1 VIGLRIGADDF
12 IRKPFSQRVLV
23 ERVRTVLRR
32 SAETARQRKTG
43 SNLMERGHLRIDRER
58 YICTWKG
65 KEVALTLTEFRLV
78 EALATRF
85 GVVKNRDAL
94 MDVAYEDDVYVGDRA
109 IDSHIKRMRR
119 KFQAVDET
127 FDSIETLYDVG
138 YRFKYS

>member
-1 VIGLRIGADDF
+1 
-12 IRKPFSQRVLV
+12 
-23 ERVRTVLRR
+23 
-32 SAETARQRKTG
+32 
-43 SNLMERGHLRIDRER
+43 
-58 YICTWKG
+58 
-65 KEVALTLTEFRLV
+65 
-78 EALATRF
+78 LATRF